1 MLPGVMLPAAESRA
15 ARWRRRAIV
24 IPAYVVALALVLA
37 LLPVAVPLALLR
49 DVACDRRLPATRLV
63 CFAVAYLA
71 CEVLGL
77 AAAFALGIAA
87 GGSRERALRWHY
99 ALQAWWACALFAAAR
114 RLYGLRLR
122 VQGDDAVRHGPFL
135 LLLRHASLADTLLPA
150 VVVAARHGIR
160 LRWVLKREL
169 LWDPCLDVVG
179 QRLPNVFVR
188 RGSGESALE
197 IAAVRALAGQL
208 GAGEGVLIYPE
219 GTRATPAKR
228 ARARA
233 ALAERNPG
241 RAARLAAL
249 RHLLPPRSGGA
260 LALIEA
266 QPAADVVFMAH
277 AGLDGAAT
285 LGDVWRGA
293 LVGRTVDV
301 ALWRAPAAAIP
312 REAEARLAWLDAQWL
327 RMDLWVAGALAGGVD
342 RVAASG

>member
-1 MLPGVMLPAAESRA
+1 MLPRVTPPAAESGA
-15 ARWRRRAIV
+15 ARWRRRAVV
-24 IPAYVVALALVLA
+24 IPVYVVALGLALA
-37 LLPVAVPLALLR
+37 LLPVAVALALVR
-49 DVACDRRLPATRLV
+49 DVACDRRLSATRLV
-63 CFAVAYLA
+63 CFGVAYLG

-87 GGSRERALRWHY
+87 GGSRERVLRWHY
-99 ALQAWWACALFAAAR
+99 ALQARWACALFAAAR

-122 VQGDDAVRHGPFL
+122 VDGDDAVRHGPFL

-188 RGSGESALE
+188 RGSGESARE
-197 IAAVRALAGQL
+197 IAAIHDLARQL
-208 GAGEGVLIYPE
+208 GPDDGVLIYPE

-228 ARARA
+228 ARAQA
-233 ALAERNPG
+233 VLAERNPA
-241 RAARLAAL
+241 RAARLATL
-249 RHLLPPRSGGA
+249 RHLLPPRPGGA
-260 LALIEA
+260 LALLEA
-266 QPAADVVFMAH
+266 QPTVDVVFLAH

-301 ALWRAPAAAIP
+301 ALWRVPAAEIP
-312 REAEARLAWLDAQWL
+312 READARLAWLDTQWL
-327 RMDLWVAGALAGGVD
+327 RMDQWVGRAVGANVGREV
-342 RVAASG
+342 